1 MEASVQHEVGGL
13 PFLLSDVVADNARWV
28 PNERALIFQGRT
40 RNWREFAEDMEKIQ
54 TGLSSLGVT
63 RGSRVAVLD
72 RNSDD
77 YVLLGYALAGM
88 GAVLVPVNM
97 WLRTAELTYILG
109 NSQPLLLVT
118 SSEFLDAAKE
128 AIAPLAEPP
137 RLILRGNVHD
147 GTIPWQEV
155 ADGKDGQIV
164 SRPSSWDDPHLVLY
178 TSGTTGRPK
187 GALISHRRTILD
199 ALSALPIFGI
209 KESECFFCYMPLFH
223 TGAWDYLK
231 LYFMRRG
238 AAVIAER
245 FEADTAVSD
254 LQAYQCNGMFGVP
267 RILREM
273 IESPLWSSSDMSSMK
288 LIAYA
293 NYDPSVLILRIVDA
307 FRSQGASEIGI
318 ANAYGMTEAG
328 PYICINPPGVSL
340 KKPLSIGKPV
350 PGAQVALLDENLNEV
365 PVGQLGEICIRGP
378 GLMSGYLN
386 RPEATAEA
394 FAGGWLHTGDIG
406 KVDEEG
412 FVHLVDRKKDMIR
425 TGGENVFAKE
435 VEQILVAHPSVQD
448 CAVVGMPDND
458 YGEKVV
464 AVIVID
470 GDAVLDEED
479 VKGFVRER
487 LAGFKTPRQ
496 VIFVDELPKTPAGK
510 IKKHEVKKAIV
521 AECA

>member
-28 PNERALIFQGRT
+28 PDERALIFQGRI
-40 RNWREFAEDMEKIQ
+40 RNWREFAQDIEKIQ

-97 WLRTAELTYILG
+97 WLRIAELTYILG

-118 SSEFLDAAKE
+118 SLEFLDAAKE

-137 RLILRGNVHD
+137 RLILRGSAHE

-155 ADGKDGQIV
+155 AEGKDGQIV

-199 ALSALPIFGI
+199 AMSALPIFGI
-209 KESECFFCYMPLFH
+209 KERECFFCYMPLFH

-254 LQAYQCNGMFGVP
+254 LQEY
-267 RILREM
+267 R
-273 IESPLWSSSDMSSMK
+273 SSRD
-288 LIAYA
+288 
-293 NYDPSVLILRIVDA
+293 D
-307 FRSQGASEIGI
+307 
-318 ANAYGMTEAG
+318 
-328 PYICINPPGVSL
+328 
-340 KKPLSIGKPV
+340 
-350 PGAQVALLDENLNEV
+350 
-365 PVGQLGEICIRGP
+365 
-378 GLMSGYLN
+378 
-386 RPEATAEA
+386 
-394 FAGGWLHTGDIG
+394 
-406 KVDEEG
+406 
-412 FVHLVDRKKDMIR
+412 
-425 TGGENVFAKE
+425 
-435 VEQILVAHPSVQD
+435 
-448 CAVVGMPDND
+448 
-458 YGEKVV
+458 
-464 AVIVID
+464 
-470 GDAVLDEED
+470 
-479 VKGFVRER
+479 
-487 LAGFKTPRQ
+487 
-496 VIFVDELPKTPAGK
+496 
-510 IKKHEVKKAIV
+510 
-521 AECA
+521 